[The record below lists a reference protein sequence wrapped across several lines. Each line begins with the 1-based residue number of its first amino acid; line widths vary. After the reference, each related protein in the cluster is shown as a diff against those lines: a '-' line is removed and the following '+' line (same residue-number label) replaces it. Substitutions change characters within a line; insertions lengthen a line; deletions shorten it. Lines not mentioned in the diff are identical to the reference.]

1 MFQCDPPP
9 QVTGEWNP
17 RGSPCITRAKNIARQ
32 KKKKRESHHV
42 SPGDFSGFHHV
53 SPGVFIVV
61 SPCFT
66 CCFFGVP
73 LRQ

>member
-17 RGSPCITRAKNIARQ
+17 RGSPCITRAKNIARKI

-42 SPGDFSGFHHV
+42 SPGVFSGFTMFHL
-53 SPGVFIVV
+53 VFFWCAFETVAA
-61 SPCFT
+61 T
-66 CCFFGVP
+66 
-73 LRQ
+73 